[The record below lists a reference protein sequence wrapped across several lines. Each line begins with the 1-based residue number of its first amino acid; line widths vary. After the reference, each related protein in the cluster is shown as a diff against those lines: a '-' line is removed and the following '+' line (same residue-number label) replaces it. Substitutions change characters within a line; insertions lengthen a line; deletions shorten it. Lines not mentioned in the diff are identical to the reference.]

1 MAGPTS
7 SGISNEGGDI
17 ATGSDTPTIIGG
29 LDGRQEPQERRDG
42 AGQLF
47 EGLRP
52 TVPRI
57 LLLLIAGLA
66 GLSYAWGISQDALEP
81 FYAAAVRSMAANWH
95 NFYFGAFDPAG
106 TVTLDKLPGAFWVQ
120 ALSVRIFGYHTWAI
134 VLPQVVEGVLTVL
147 FLYRAVN
154 RLRGTTA
161 ALVAAFVLATSPAAV
176 GLNRGNIADTAMTL
190 FLVLA
195 ADAVSAAL
203 VSGRQRYLVYAGV
216 WVGIAFQAKMLEAWL
231 VLPAFGLAYL
241 FGRKDPWAHKLRQV
255 VVAGLVAAVVSLSW
269 MTVVTL
275 TPAHDRPYV
284 DGSQNN
290 SVYEQVFVYDG
301 FGRSGQQPAFQQFLG
316 GIHLSPEVLD
326 GPSPAWNR
334 LVQGD
339 LGRDTG
345 WLLPAAVAI
354 GAGGLFTRRRSY
366 FILWAGWLVPMALV
380 FSDVFIM
387 HAYYTAALA
396 PPIAAILGAAIGGLW
411 ESRAAVRSVAM
422 WRCGAA
428 GLVVA
433 GTVGYG
439 IWLTRSS
446 GANAPTWLEPLAIS
460 IGVAAVLLLV
470 ASVAAWPRRWL
481 LALSLIV
488 STVAI
493 LVIPTSGSVLLASD
507 HQGFTNTPF
516 ESKKT
521 TALYDALLGVS
532 SAKGAASIIPVFE
545 KLQMGSPYVMA
556 VYTSAVA
563 SIFISASGKE
573 FLPIGGFTGSIPEP
587 TISQLEGMIRA
598 SKFHL
603 VLLTGGDDPRLTW
616 IAHHCQH
623 LGPGGGSVGLFT
635 CQPADVPPLHSEAAP
650 DDSSETHRLDTGL
663 ASQ

>member
-1 MAGPTS
+1 MDPS
-7 SGISNEGGDI
+7 LV
-17 ATGSDTPTIIGG
+17 IGG
-29 LDGRQEPQERRDG
+29 LDGRHGSAETGDRSERLVDR
-42 AGQLF
+42 F
-47 EGLRP
+47 RP
-52 TVPRI
+52 TIPRI
-57 LLLLIAGLA
+57 LLFLIAGLA

-81 FYAAAVRSMAANWH
+81 FYAAAVRSMSANWH
-95 NFYFGAFDPAG
+95 NFFFGSFDPAG
-106 TVTLDKLPGAFWVQ
+106 TVTLDKLPGAFWIQ
-120 ALSVRIFGYHTWAI
+120 ALSVRVFGYHTWAI
-134 VLPQVVEGVLTVL
+134 VLPQVIEGVLSVL
-147 FLYRAVN
+147 VLYRAVN

-161 ALVAAFVLATSPAAV
+161 ALVAAFVLAASPAVV
-176 GLNRGNIADTAMTL
+176 GLDRGNIADTAMTL

-241 FGRKDPWAHKLRQV
+241 FGRKDRWAHKLRQV

-290 SVYEQVFVYDG
+290 SIYEQVFVYDG
-301 FGRSGQQPAFQQFLG
+301 FGRTNQQAAFQQFLG
-316 GIHLSPEVLD
+316 GIHLSPEVLN

-334 LVQGD
+334 LVQGE

-345 WLLPAAVAI
+345 WLLPAALAV
-354 GAGGLFTRRRSY
+354 GVGGLFTRRRSY
-366 FILWAGWLVPMALV
+366 FIIWTGWLAPMVMV

-387 HAYYTAALA
+387 HAYYSAALA
-396 PPIAAILGAAIGGLW
+396 PPMAAILGAGVASLW
-411 ESRAAVRSVAM
+411 ESRTGMRSVVM
-422 WRCGAA
+422 RRCGAA

-446 GANAPTWLEPLAIS
+446 GAVAPTWLGPLAAS
-460 IGVAAVLLLV
+460 LVVAAVLLLV
-470 ASVAAWPRRWL
+470 ASVAVRSRQWL
-481 LALSLIV
+481 LVMALIAG
-488 STVAI
+488 TVAI
-493 LVIPTSGSVLLASD
+493 LIIPATGAVVLASD
-507 HQGFTNTPF
+507 HQGFSNTPF
-516 ESKKT
+516 ESRKT
-521 TALYDALLGVS
+521 TALYDALLGLS
-532 SAKGAASIIPVFE
+532 SAKQSASILPIFE

-563 SIFISASGKE
+563 SEFISASGKE

-598 SKFHL
+598 NKFHL
-603 VLLTGGDDPRLTW
+603 VLLTGGHDPRLTW

-623 LGPGGGSVGLFT
+623 LGPGGGSFGLFT
-635 CQPADVPPLHSEAAP
+635 CQPADAR
-650 DDSSETHRLDTGL
+650 DSGG
-663 ASQ
+663 

>member
-1 MAGPTS
+1 MAEPTRTS
-7 SGISNEGGDI
+7 PSGGVSGII
-17 ATGSDTPTIIGG
+17 ATAVDSPPVTDS
-29 LDGRQEPQERRDG
+29 LDGRQESAEKGGRWERIVDR
-42 AGQLF
+42 
-47 EGLRP
+47 LRP

-57 LLLLIAGLA
+57 LLFLMAGLA
-66 GLSYAWGISQDALEP
+66 GLTYAWGIGQDALEP

-95 NFYFGAFDPAG
+95 NFFFGSFDPAG
-106 TVTLDKLPGAFWVQ
+106 TVTLDKLPGAFWIQ
-120 ALSVRIFGYHTWAI
+120 ALSVRVFGYHTWAI
-134 VLPQVVEGVLTVL
+134 VLPQVVEGILSVLV
-147 FLYRAVN
+147 LYRAVN

-161 ALVAAFVLATSPAAV
+161 ALVAAFILAVSPAAV
-176 GLNRGNIADTAMTL
+176 GLDRGNIADTAMTL

-195 ADAVSAAL
+195 ADAVSAAV

-231 VLPAFGLAYL
+231 VLPAFGLSYL
-241 FGRKDPWAHKLRQV
+241 FGRRDRWAHKLRQV

-290 SVYEQVFVYDG
+290 SIYEQVFVYDG
-301 FGRSGQQPAFQQFLG
+301 FGRTNQQPAFQQFLG
-316 GIHLSPEVLD
+316 GIHLNPAVLN

-334 LVQGD
+334 LVHGD

-345 WLLPAAVAI
+345 WLLPAALAV
-354 GAGGLFTRRRSY
+354 GVGGLFTRRRSY
-366 FILWAGWLVPMALV
+366 FILWTGWLVPMVLV

-396 PPIAAILGAAIGGLW
+396 PPIAAILGAGMAGLW
-411 ESRAAVRSVAM
+411 ESRAEVRSVAL
-422 WRCGAA
+422 RHGGAA

-439 IWLTRSS
+439 IWLIRSS
-446 GANAPTWLEPLAIS
+446 GAVAPTWLWPLAAS
-460 IGVAAVLLLV
+460 LGVAAVLLLV
-470 ASVAAWPRRWL
+470 ASATWSRRWL
-481 LALSLIV
+481 LAVALIV
-488 STVAI
+488 GMIAI
-493 LVIPTSGSVLLASD
+493 LVIPTSGDVLVVKD

-521 TALYDALLGVS
+521 TALYDALLGQS
-532 SAKGAASIIPVFE
+532 SAKEFDRILPLFE

-563 SIFISASGKE
+563 SVFTSASGKE

-587 TISQLEGMIRA
+587 TISQLEAMIRA
-598 SKFHL
+598 GKFHL
-603 VLLTGGDDPRLTW
+603 VLLTGGHDPRLTW

-623 LGPGGGSVGLFT
+623 LGPGGGSSGLFI
-635 CQPADVPPLHSEAAP
+635 CEPADA
-650 DDSSETHRLDTGL
+650 R
-663 ASQ
+663 ASGG

>member
-1 MAGPTS
+1 MD
-7 SGISNEGGDI
+7 SNQLVGDRDWLLPDR
-17 ATGSDTPTIIGG
+17 T
-29 LDGRQEPQERRDG
+29 EPAPSEV
-42 AGQLF
+42 
-47 EGLRP
+47 RP
-52 TVPRI
+52 TVVVNRFRI
-57 LLLLIAGLA
+57 TPQRALLLLIAGLA
-66 GLSYAWGISQDALEP
+66 GLSYAWGINQDALEP

-95 NFYFGAFDPAG
+95 NFFFGSFDPAG
-106 TVTLDKLPGAFWVQ
+106 TITLDKLPGAFWIQ
-120 ALSVRIFGYHTWAI
+120 ALSVRVFGYHTWAI
-134 VLPQVVEGVLTVL
+134 VLPQVIEGVLSVL

-161 ALVAAFVLATSPAAV
+161 ALLAASILAASPATI
-176 GLNRGNIADTAMTL
+176 GLDRGNIADTAMTL

-195 ADAVSAAL
+195 ADAMSAAL

-241 FGRKDPWAHKLRQV
+241 LGRNDPWAHKFRQV
-255 VVAGLVAAVVSLSW
+255 VVAGLVTAVVSLSW

-301 FGRSGQQPAFQQFLG
+301 FGRTSQQAAFQQFLG
-316 GIHLSPEVLD
+316 GIHLSPEVLN
-326 GPSPAWNR
+326 GPSPGWNR

-345 WLLPAAVAI
+345 WLLPAALAI
-354 GAGGLFTRRRSY
+354 GVGGLFTRRRSY
-366 FILWAGWLVPMALV
+366 FILWAGWLVPMVLV

-396 PPIAAILGAAIGGLW
+396 PPIAAILGAGIASLW
-411 ESRAAVRSVAM
+411 ESRTEVRSVAM
-422 WRCGAA
+422 RRCGAA

-439 IWLTRSS
+439 IWLIQSS
-446 GANAPTWLEPLAIS
+446 GANAPTWLGPLAAS
-460 IGVAAVLLLV
+460 MGVAAVLLLV
-470 ASVAAWPRRWL
+470 ASAAAWSRRWL
-481 LALSLIV
+481 LALALIAG
-488 STVAI
+488 TVAI
-493 LVIPTSGSVLLASD
+493 LVIPASGAVLLARD

-516 ESKKT
+516 ESRKT
-521 TALYDALLGVS
+521 TAQYEALLGQS
-532 SAKGAASIIPVFE
+532 MAKELASILPIFE

-563 SIFISASGKE
+563 SEFISASGKE

-587 TISQLEGMIRA
+587 TINQLEDMIRA

-603 VLLTGGDDPRLTW
+603 VLLTGGQDPRLTW

-635 CQPADVPPLHSEAAP
+635 CRPADAP
-650 DDSSETHRLDTGL
+650 AGVG
-663 ASQ
+663 